1 MTPCSM
7 CNLSC
12 CSGYLRQFLHNLRSI
27 RLVCQVFP
35 LCRVFTCSMSGVAY
49 FIYAQISNIAIYMS
63 ANIYT
68 VQGIGNDFYWI
79 IKTG

>member
-12 CSGYLRQFLHNLRSI
+12 CSGNLRQFVHNLLSI

-35 LCRVFTCSMSGVAY
+35 LRRVFTCSISGVAY

-68 VQGIGNDFYWI
+68 VQGIGNDFCWI